1 MSPKH
6 FVKRIEMK
14 TKMNSSLL
22 FLNKKKNKKK
32 LCTLNRRTIKDFL
45 FKNKRNNFEHFY
57 FIYLIFRVT

>member
-22 FLNKKKNKKK
+22 FLNKKKNKK
-32 LCTLNRRTIKDFL
+32 NYV
-45 FKNKRNNFEHFY
+45 H
-57 FIYLIFRVT
+57 